1 MAFIVFSGHPSSGKS
16 LLAAR
21 LQKMVQEEGRACL
34 VISEE
39 SLGLTRDGC
48 YSDARSEKVARGQ
61 LKAEVERCIGRQ
73 HVVILD
79 SMNAIKGYRY
89 ELYCLARGAAVR
101 YCMVHVDTPIETCR
115 TWNEARPADARYAT
129 AVFAD
134 LAGRFERPDSR
145 QRWDAPLFTVRPAAA
160 EGEAEVQAQLR
171 AVLVSAL
178 DLAQHADR
186 EPGSEGRPVPPAS
199 RALAPT
205 IATTNARLSSTNLLH
220 EIDRGAHQ
228 VMDAISAAQELRPG
242 GAPGTVQFSGEIPS
256 LRMDRPMHVAE
267 LRRHKR
273 AFLRLVTNLSL
284 TKAPDAVTAQRMF
297 VDYLADQLT
306 QQ

>member
-1 MAFIVFSGHPSSGKS
+1 MPRDQRGVPGPDPRRLLQRWAPLLDIPGHAWASIQHIFYICPCVTPSTEIWPSFDPTPIAPPSFSTP
-16 LLAAR
+16 
-21 LQKMVQEEGRACL
+21 
-34 VISEE
+34 
-39 SLGLTRDGC
+39 T
-48 YSDARSEKVARGQ
+48 DARSEKVARGQ
-61 LKAEVERCIGRQ
+61 LKAEVERCIGWQ

-205 IATTNARLSSTNLLH
+205 IATTNARLSCEPRDL
-220 EIDRGAHQ
+220 
-228 VMDAISAAQELRPG
+228 
-242 GAPGTVQFSGEIPS
+242 
-256 LRMDRPMHVAE
+256 
-267 LRRHKR
+267 
-273 AFLRLVTNLSL
+273 
-284 TKAPDAVTAQRMF
+284 
-297 VDYLADQLT
+297 YLF
-306 QQ
+306 